1 MPIHPR
7 KDLRP
12 LFDSVFHVTNRG
24 YFCSL
29 RRCRCPAG
37 VSDCEDIELDVVAL
51 EKIELDDVLDIADGV
66 VDTLESDAA
75 WLWRRS
81 ILGSFI
87 V

>member
-1 MPIHPR
+1 
-7 KDLRP
+7 
-12 LFDSVFHVTNRG
+12 
-24 YFCSL
+24 
-29 RRCRCPAG
+29 